1 MRRSKAGIP
10 TTNRIHNEMD
20 DPIPNRPKKCS
31 YCRNEG
37 HNRTNC
43 HYKQLYLNVTYVFSL
58 MKNDASNF

>member
-1 MRRSKAGIP
+1 MIPDLHMRSSKVGRL

-20 DPIPNRPKKCS
+20 GPIPYRPKKCS

-43 HYKQLYLNVTYVFSL
+43 RYR
-58 MKNDASNF
+58 